1 MTFSFFVDKSTT
13 ALFKALTTNNHFDKV
28 TLTLT
33 GTPGET
39 MPGPIGMALQGV
51 TPPAVQ
57 P

>member
-1 MTFSFFVDKSTT
+1 MHYDS
-13 ALFKALTTNNHFDKV
+13 AAHLWRFDKV